1 MIPTPIRGL
10 VFDMDGVIVDSHP
23 AHRDAWR
30 QFLESVG
37 RKASD
42 DELDFI
48 LDGRKREDILRYFLG
63 DLSEEQIRD
72 YGNHKDEML
81 RRLGNGTR
89 PVAGVVAFLN
99 SLRPAGLRVALATSA
114 GRTRTVGTLA
124 DLSLTDCFDAIV
136 TGDEVPAGKPD
147 PLIYRLAAERIRE
160 EPEQLLAIEDAVSGV
175 KAAKSAGLR
184 CMGIATAQRAQ
195 QLLEAGAELVVPH
208 FLTVSVGDLQGRS
221 H

>member
-48 LDGRKREDILRYFLG
+48 LDGHKREEILRYFLG
-63 DLSEEQIRD
+63 GLSDEQIRN
-72 YGNHKDEML
+72 YGNHKDEMF

-114 GRTRTVGTLA
+114 GRTRTLGTLA

-147 PLIYRLAAERIRE
+147 PLIYRLASQRIRE

-184 CMGIATAQRAQ
+184 CMGIATAPRAQ
-195 QLLEAGAELVVPH
+195 QLREAGAELVVPH
-208 FLTVSVGDLQGRS
+208 FLTVTVGGVRGRS
-221 H
+221 Y